1 MRAQRAATSVGR
13 EQAPQPTFARQIWRV
28 FEYRRPPVPVRPRF
42 TT

>member
-1 MRAQRAATSVGR
+1 MKRARASTGAKR
-13 EQAPQPTFARQIWRV
+13 PQAVTPRRIWRV